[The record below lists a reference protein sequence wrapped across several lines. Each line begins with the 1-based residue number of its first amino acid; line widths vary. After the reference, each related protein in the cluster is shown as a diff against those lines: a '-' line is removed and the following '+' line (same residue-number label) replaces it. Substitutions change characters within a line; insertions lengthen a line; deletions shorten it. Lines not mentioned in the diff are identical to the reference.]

1 MNSFNIPWKCLD
13 LSTHPKTPIIE
24 PPKPQKTFAQALTN
38 LCDIPL
44 SQFPQPV
51 LKGERLAIE
60 IPETAYEAGLV
71 ACKHNLHGRI
81 LWPKGS
87 TPLSVGALKEK
98 LAQIWKDLSRWG
110 VISLGMGFFEFTF
123 STLKDVKRVRTSPSS
138 NLNPGLLKLFA
149 WTRDFNPKLQH
160 NTSVQVWVKIFG
172 LSQEY
177 WHKNILFTIAGSI
190 GTPICMDSASA
201 KPMHER
207 TFGQF
212 VRILVDIDL
221 LQPLRHKLLVERK
234 GFAFFVDLEYEHI
247 PAFCD
252 GCKVIGHNFEN
263 CKRWNK
269 EDDMRIDREN
279 NVKKKAP
286 TQPRQV
292 FVPVSKNKPAELDN
306 VEKEIIN
313 VEDTSS
319 KTLQASVEVGNK
331 KDCGSTSKTI
341 QVPSPVSPKSL
352 LREQDILLE
361 NDLNVNLGETNI
373 NQALPVN
380 PSEIRHLNDE
390 TVLSPVSPRSLLIA
404 QEKQL
409 ANDMNEVSD
418 DDTGSQTSFV
428 NESQNVVVVRQAVAS
443 GKSPMESSSQPLFVA
458 VTNTAVQIPD
468 RVEKDMVFL
477 KESWANM
484 ADAEEQL
491 QKNLEDTGQHNLDDG
506 FQVQLSKGQ
515 KRIQKKL
522 KQSSRDSYATRSKGV
537 SPKPFR

>member
-1 MNSFNIPWKCLD
+1 
-13 LSTHPKTPIIE
+13 
-24 PPKPQKTFAQALTN
+24 
-38 LCDIPL
+38 
-44 SQFPQPV
+44 
-51 LKGERLAIE
+51 
-60 IPETAYEAGLV
+60 
-71 ACKHNLHGRI
+71 
-81 LWPKGS
+81 
-87 TPLSVGALKEK
+87 
-98 LAQIWKDLSRWG
+98 
-110 VISLGMGFFEFTF
+110 
-123 STLKDVKRVRTSPSS
+123 
-138 NLNPGLLKLFA
+138 LKLFA

-292 FVPVSKNKPAELDN
+292 FVPVSKNKPGELDN

-443 GKSPMESSSQPLFVA
+443 GKSPMESSSQPLSVA